1 MTTNPGRILLLFIG
15 AVAAVLVIAAFV
27 ATRGE
32 ARPSRADYEA
42 GVVAARDRVSD
53 ALSLTTQST
62 SPEEVLDRLRMTA
75 SASRES
81 ADDLDELGTPE
92 GLDEQGAQLVAGL
105 RFFAD
110 ELDAT
115 AEALKDVREPLL
127 KRIEGLNFQGYTRV
141 QRSLRALRKAGIE
154 VPLLTGY

>member
-1 MTTNPGRILLLFIG
+1 MNPGRILLLFIG

-81 ADDLDELGTPE
+81 ADH
-92 GLDEQGAQLVAGL
+92 LVAGL

-115 AEALKDVREPLL
+115 AEALKGVREPLL
-127 KRIEGLNFQGYTRV
+127 KRIEGLNFQGYTRI
-141 QRSLRALRKAGIE
+141 QRALSALRSAGIE